1 MQICKEKISNATLN
15 RDMSTYIPDVVR
27 VMLQLDELIRVDD
40 GHRDGREAG
49 ISLVALGEST
59 PSYQQAL
66 LML

>member
-1 MQICKEKISNATLN
+1 MQICKEEISKATLN
-15 RDMSTYIPDVVR
+15 RDMSTYIPDVIR

-49 ISLVALGEST
+49 ISLVALGEFTLSHK
-59 PSYQQAL
+59 AL